1 MPSATTSERFMRLLV
16 LDTIHGGGVIT
27 LALREQGYSVDCVDV
42 YRGEDGIT
50 PDAALKHQYSC
61 CIAPVHLD
69 PDYPL
74 LHAGMPVITHHQAVG
89 ILIGANLPD
98 LMIEIT
104 GERGKTTTAYALAH
118 LMQGR
123 GILHTSSGT
132 VQYPGRVL
140 LSKTSITPA
149 SLIAPAREAKKINGW
164 FIAESSLGVSGR
176 GDLGILTTA
185 SDYRIAN
192 GKRSALAAKC
202 EHVKTCK
209 TLLLPGDIGLDH
221 PNQHTVGEIVSC
233 EGTTLSYDHNGICG
247 SFVHPLLTL
256 KGYRYPLMT
265 AAAAACLLGIDPHPL
280 SSFEALPGRM
290 QVREEDGCLII
301 DASNSGTNCET
312 SCEAAA
318 YGRAIRPDTPIHLV
332 IGQDEHA
339 VCENF
344 AESEI
349 IRAIEEIRPEIV
361 TIVSLPGPAETTAG
375 YPDCRVA
382 TSLHDA
388 IQKSEKRPDTILLLA
403 VKTWR

>member
-1 MPSATTSERFMRLLV
+1 MRLLV
-16 LDTIHGGGVIT
+16 LDTIHGGSVLT
-27 LALREQGYSVDCVDV
+27 LALREQGHSVDCVDV

-69 PDYPL
+69 PAYPL
-74 LHAGMPVITHHQAVG
+74 LHTSTPVITHHQAVG
-89 ILIGANLPD
+89 ILIGSNLPHP
-98 LMIEIT
+98 MIEIT

-132 VQYPGRVL
+132 VRYPGRVVI
-140 LSKTSITPA
+140 SKTSITPA
-149 SLIAPAREAKKINGW
+149 SLLAPAEEAKTIGGW

-202 EHVKTCK
+202 EHLRTCK
-209 TLLLPGDIGLDH
+209 TLLLPDGITTDH
-221 PNQHTVGEIVSC
+221 PNQYTVGEIVSC

-247 SFVHPLLTL
+247 SYAHPLLTL
-256 KGYRYPLMT
+256 MGYRYPLMT
-265 AAAAACLLGIDPHPL
+265 ATAAACLLGIDPSPL
-280 SSFEALPGRM
+280 TSFEALPGRL
-290 QVREEDGCLII
+290 QTRDENGCLII
-301 DASNSGTNCET
+301 DASNSGTTCET

-318 YGRAIRPDTPIHLV
+318 YGRVIRPDAPLHLI

-339 VCENF
+339 VCENL
-344 AESEI
+344 SEGD
-349 IRAIEEIRPEIV
+349 IRSAIDAIQPDMLTIV
-361 TIVSLPGPAETTAG
+361 TFSNPSGWKSLF
-375 YPDCRVA
+375 PDCRVA
-382 TSLHDA
+382 TSLQDA
-388 IQKSEKRPDTILLLA
+388 IQQSEKRPDTILLLA